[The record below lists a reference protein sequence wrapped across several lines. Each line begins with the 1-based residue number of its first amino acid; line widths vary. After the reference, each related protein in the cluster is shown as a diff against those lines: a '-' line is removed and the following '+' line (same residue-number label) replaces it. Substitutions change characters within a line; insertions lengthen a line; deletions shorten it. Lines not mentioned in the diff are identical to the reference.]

1 MTKKKTGLIWGIVIA
16 VVLLFILGSNFGIS
30 ADKEGSMVKVNS
42 YFDANSNLIKTLSV
56 VNGIEGVKY
65 LNFKITIRNTDSVAR
80 TYSITE
86 FSDLTAKPTNKL
98 TIEPNQTK
106 SFTTGLVDIEQYEGT
121 TKEFC
126 ATAKSEAIDSLREEG
141 LPEVGCVSI
150 KIDPNPT
157 SSFDITI
164 EQGTGTA
171 DSPPASCVENWV
183 CSSWSICGNGLQ
195 SRTCSDSSNCGTM
208 ANKPTEQQSCTTV
221 SNVKFRTTDTNYL
234 SGTSIAFTNTC
245 GTALTSYLRS
255 SGACTSYSC
264 SSALGTLGEFDVI
277 ANNPRG
283 LTRAWFDGTNVCV
296 CDATKDGNTG
306 YPQKYTSGGTAST
319 SSTSVDAT
327 KESIC

>member
-157 SSFDITI
+157 GSFDITI

-195 SRTCSDSSNCGTM
+195 SRTCSDSSNCGTT
-208 ANKPTEQQSCTTV
+208 ANKPTESQSCT
-221 SNVKFRTTDTNYL
+221 SISYSRFRTSDLNYG
-234 SGTSIAFTNTC
+234 STSAIAYSTSC
-245 GTALTSYLRS
+245 GSQLTAYGQDGVS
-255 SGACTSYSC
+255 SASC
-264 SSALGTLGEFDVI
+264 STLGFTIIGKATGNYD
-277 ANNPRG
+277 
-283 LTRAWFDGTNVCV
+283 LCTRN
-296 CDATKDGNTG
+296 G
-306 YPQKYTSGGTAST
+306 YPTKLYVQVG
-319 SSTSVDAT
+319 SSLKIYESSDPDKVNVIISAESVDAS
-327 KESIC
+327 KELSC